1 MSRVDSRLRMLEH
14 MMMSMQCGT
23 ILMPRVERTNVTYNG
38 HTVQI
43 FKDHTGEPKY
53 YFRCK
58 HCGTEYRV
66 WESDCKRSHH
76 YSGERSTTHQCPR
89 CGTNNNGYT
98 GYRNGYGHNGYMSSD
113 CD

>member
-1 MSRVDSRLRMLEH
+1 MSRSDARLRMLEH
-14 MMMSMQCGT
+14 MVMNMQANT
-23 ILMPRVERTNVTYNG
+23 MLMPRIERQNVRCQG

-43 FKDHTGEPKY
+43 FKDHTGEPTY

-66 WESDCKRSHH
+66 WESDCTRNYH
-76 YSGERSTTHQCPR
+76 YSGERLTTHICP
-89 CGTNNNGYT
+89 CCHTNNQGYP
-98 GYRNGYGHNGYMSSD
+98 GYRNGYGRNGYMSSD